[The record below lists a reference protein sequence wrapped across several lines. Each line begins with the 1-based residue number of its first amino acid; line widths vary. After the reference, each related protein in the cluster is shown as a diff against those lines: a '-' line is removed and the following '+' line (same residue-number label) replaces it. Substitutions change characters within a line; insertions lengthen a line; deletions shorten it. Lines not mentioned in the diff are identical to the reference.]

1 MSSEAEQGED
11 IAAEYAQFQAAQ
23 EAAAAQIAAAAA
35 GT

>member
-1 MSSEAEQGED
+1 MSSEATDQGD

-23 EAAAAQIAAAAA
+23 EAAAAQIEAA